1 MKKCPHCQA
10 GVNPLRL
17 LLVTRWTP
25 YQCPTCAQ
33 RFRRVLRPRS
43 LLLYNTLF
51 IVLWV
56 VLWFYFSMIA
66 LVFVAIGEV
75 LITVVLDWLVMPWR
89 RIDGQG

>member
-1 MKKCPHCQA
+1 MDSLP
-10 GVNPLRL
+10 N
-17 LLVTRWTP
+17 
-25 YQCPTCAQ
+25 QCPTCAQ

-75 LITVVLDWLVMPWR
+75 LITVVLD
-89 RIDGQG
+89 